1 MHSELT
7 ALATVI
13 IIDLV
18 LAGDNA
24 VVVGMAAAG
33 LPNEVRK
40 KAIIFGIA
48 AAAGLRIVFAIFT
61 AELLNV
67 IGLVLAGGLLLLW
80 VCWKLWRELRSGS
93 PNVAALDDDAADA
106 NPYGRPGGGGMGT
119 GPRKTMGQ
127 ALTQIVVADVSMSL
141 DNVLAVA
148 GAAKGS
154 TLVLVIGLT
163 IAIVLMAV
171 ASHFIAGLLVKYPWI
186 TWIGLLIILWVAL
199 SMIYQGSHEVL
210 CRGFGAGCSDSLW
223 DGILQQLRFGPGPVE
238 VLPPA
243 P

>member
-33 LPNEVRK
+33 LPSDVRK
-40 KAIIFGIA
+40 KAIIFGIGA
-48 AAAGLRIVFAIFT
+48 AALLRIIFAIFT

-80 VCWKLWRELRSGS
+80 VCWKLWRELRSGGS
-93 PNVAALDDDAADA
+93 NAATLDNDADIS
-106 NPYGRPGGGGMGT
+106 PYGTPGSGGMGT
-119 GPRKTMGQ
+119 GPRKTLGQ

-148 GAAKGS
+148 GTARHHLWVLAVGLALSVALMGVAA
-154 TLVLVIGLT
+154 TLIARLLHRFRWISYLGLIL
-163 IAIVLMAV
+163 IA
-171 ASHFIAGLLVKYPWI
+171 
-186 TWIGLLIILWVAL
+186 WVAL
-199 SMIYQGSHEVL
+199 AMI
-210 CRGFGAGCSDSLW
+210 W
-223 DGILQQLRFGPGPVE
+223 DGARTVINAVNPTLI
-238 VLPPA
+238 
-243 P
+243 